1 MTEKQYNKLITN
13 IINAADK
20 AELKGI
26 TEEEI
31 TSRYND
37 ILAEHGEEKADQ
49 ALQYTLKQ
57 FREQASKREKE
68 FWQAVKNET
77 FSKKSFCPCAI
88 SELKRMIKAGEIDI
102 AGYTQEQAIK
112 QKLNIA

>member
-1 MTEKQYNKLITN
+1 MTKKQYNKLLNSIV
-13 IINAADK
+13 NAAEK

-31 TSRYND
+31 TSRYKD
-37 ILAEHGEEKADQ
+37 IFAVHGEEKADQ

-57 FREQASKREKE
+57 FKEIANKKDKE

-77 FSKKSFCPCAI
+77 FKKKSFCPCNT
-88 SELKRMIKAGEIDI
+88 SELKRMITAGEINI
-102 AGYTQEQAIK
+102 QGYLNEQEIK
-112 QKLNIA
+112 HKLNIA